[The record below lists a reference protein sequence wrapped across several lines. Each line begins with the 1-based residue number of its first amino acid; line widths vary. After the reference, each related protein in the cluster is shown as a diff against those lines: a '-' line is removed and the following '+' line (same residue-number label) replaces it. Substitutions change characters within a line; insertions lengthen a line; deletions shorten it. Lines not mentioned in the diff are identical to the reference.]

1 MVFVAIGTQK
11 QQFTRIFKK
20 IEDSKIL
27 ENEEI
32 IAQSGFTKFDSK
44 EIKMLGFIEQE
55 KLNEYIK
62 EADFVIC
69 HGGVGTI
76 FSALN
81 MGKKVLVMPRLKKYK
96 EHKNDHQVEICIE
109 LEKEGYIL
117 YLKEDDDIDE
127 KIKELKQKEFKEYK
141 SNDSYL
147 KILKEVI

>member
-1 MVFVAIGTQK
+1 MIFVSIGTQK
-11 QQFTRIFKK
+11 QQFARIFKK
-20 IEDSKIL
+20 IENSKIL

-32 IAQSGFTKFDSK
+32 IAQSGFTKFNSQK
-44 EIKMLGFIEQE
+44 IKMLGFIEQE

-81 MGKKVLVMPRLKKYK
+81 MQKKVLVMPRLKKYK
-96 EHKNDHQVEICIE
+96 EHKNDHQVEICKE
-109 LEKEGYIL
+109 LEKEEYII

-127 KIKELKQKEFKEYK
+127 KIKELKKKELKKYNN
-141 SNDSYL
+141 NDNYL

>member
-20 IEDSKIL
+20 IEDSKIM

-44 EIKMLGFIEQE
+44 KIKMLGFIEQK

-96 EHKNDHQVEICIE
+96 EHKNDHQVEICRE

-117 YLKEDDDIDE
+117 YIKEDDDIDE

-141 SNDSYL
+141 SDDSYL